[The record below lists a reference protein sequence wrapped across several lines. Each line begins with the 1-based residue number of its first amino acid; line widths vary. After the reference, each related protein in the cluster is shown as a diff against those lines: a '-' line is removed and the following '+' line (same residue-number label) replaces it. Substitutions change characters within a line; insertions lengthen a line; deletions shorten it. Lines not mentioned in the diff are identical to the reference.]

1 MGMDEVRALGTCLV
15 QQQCVFCAVAFTA
28 CVIANKYCVFFVDFI
43 TPVAHGHGR
52 GTRLGTCLV

>member
-28 CVIANKYCVFFVDFI
+28 CVIANKYCVFFLILLHLLRTGMDEA
-43 TPVAHGHGR
+43 PA
-52 GTRLGTCLV
+52 LVRA